1 MHKRLLHIVLFF
13 LFLVTG
19 LPLWSQVAM
28 PDTVCVGT
36 ARRYQVND
44 ATRPSTYTWTV
55 NGVTQTSTN
64 NELHITWT
72 VPGNY
77 NITVVEHANNGC
89 DGDMRSGTVYVKPIP
104 VANAG
109 PDLTVCFG
117 KTIQLN
123 GSGGTVFQ
131 WSPPTYLSNPN
142 ISNPIVNAPGAGV
155 YVYQLA
161 VSDNSGCVALK
172 KDTVSITVL
181 PPVRVFAGN
190 DTSITLNQPFQLNA
204 VDVFNSGFT
213 SYTWSPA
220 FGLNN
225 PQIKNPLA
233 TLDRDMTYTVSA
245 KTANDCE
252 ATDDIRIRVFLG
264 PEIYVPTI
272 FTPNNDGL
280 NDIFIPTY
288 VGIKE
293 LKYFSV
299 YNRFG
304 ELVYST
310 TNQANGW
317 NGQYKGQLQ
326 NNGAFVWHVAGVDF
340 NGKMITKKGTV
351 ILAK

>member
-1 MHKRLLHIVLFF
+1 MHKRLIHIVLLF
-13 LFLVTG
+13 LFLLTG
-19 LPLWSQVAM
+19 LPLWAQIAM
-28 PDTVCVGT
+28 PDTVCMGT

-44 ATRPSTYTWTV
+44 ATRPSTYTWTI
-55 NGVTQTSTN
+55 NGVTQISIT

-77 NITVVEHANNGC
+77 NITVVEHDNNGC

-104 VANAG
+104 AANAG
-109 PDLTVCFG
+109 PDQVVCFG
-117 KTIQLN
+117 KIIQLN
-123 GSGGTVFQ
+123 GSGGTTYQ
-131 WSPPTYLSNPN
+131 WSPSAYLSDPA
-142 ISNPIVNAPGAGV
+142 IPNPIVNAPGAGV
-155 YVYQLA
+155 YIYQLQ
-161 VSDNSGCVALK
+161 VSDNSGCATLK

-181 PPVRVFAGN
+181 PPARVFAGN
-190 DTSITLNQPFQLNA
+190 DTAITLNRPFQLNA
-204 VDVFNSGFT
+204 IDVFNSGFT
-213 SYTWSPA
+213 SYAWSPA

-225 PQIKNPLA
+225 SLIKNPVA
-233 TLDRDMTYTVSA
+233 VLDRDITYVV
-245 KTANDCE
+245 TARTADDCI
-252 ATDDIRIRVFLG
+252 ATDNIRIRVFLG

-288 VGIKE
+288 AGIKE

-317 NGQYKGQLQ
+317 NGMYKGLLQ
-326 NNGAFVWHVAGVDF
+326 NNGAFVWHVSGLDF
-340 NGKMITKKGTV
+340 NGKTITKKGTV